1 MTNTIDWADN
11 IQNELPEFRC
21 PRMFASDVPAELSGG
36 TPLVIDAGDTF
47 DTAACAGSM
56 KSTSMRSMTARA
68 NSSRTRASADGDE
81 NRASSSV
88 MTAIAAI
95 FV

>member
-1 MTNTIDWADN
+1 
-11 IQNELPEFRC
+11 
-21 PRMFASDVPAELSGG
+21 
-36 TPLVIDAGDTF
+36 
-47 DTAACAGSM
+47 M